1 MDAYD
6 ESPQQKR
13 NFWIIVG
20 TMTLVAATI
29 TLFAIRTYSFEQTAR
44 AEAVTKC
51 SAGPVAEYQICLDR
65 EMDLYA
71 LNRCGRN
78 K

>member
-1 MDAYD
+1 VDAYD

-13 NFWIIVG
+13 NFWIIIG
-20 TMTLVAATI
+20 TMVLVAASI
-29 TLFAIRTYSFEQTAR
+29 TLFATRTYSLDQTAR
-44 AEAVTKC
+44 AKAVTKC
-51 SAGPVAEYQICLDR
+51 SEGPVAEYQVCLDR

-71 LNRCGRN
+71 LNRGGRG